1 MFLASRILDFSANPQ
16 NLKKWG
22 LDPITYDLENI
33 SCRILAKRG
42 DYMKWGKC
50 HPITYKLHTR
60 QVHSTLTTLLIIMSI
75 RVHFQFWKFMAS
87 PQLLWVLW
95 FDTKVQNSDGQKYAY
110 LYLFCNN
117 FGVLSGIFW
126 SGIVSTFSM
135 LYTYTSNSI
144 TNIEKGCATCRRY
157 SSVDPT
163 SQLTTTTP
171 CPSMLFPFLL
181 QIEYCL
187 ALTSLTRYMYNV
199 NRPDTIL
206 DIFHIHS

>member
-1 MFLASRILDFSANPQ
+1 MESTSSFGNSWQAPNFFGFCGLTPKSRIRMVKNML
-16 NLKKWG
+16 
-22 LDPITYDLENI
+22 TYI
-33 SCRILAKRG
+33 
-42 DYMKWGKC
+42 
-50 HPITYKLHTR
+50 
-60 QVHSTLTTLLIIMSI
+60 
-75 RVHFQFWKFMAS
+75 F
-87 PQLLWVLW
+87 
-95 FDTKVQNSDGQKYAY
+95 
-110 LYLFCNN
+110 FCNT

-144 TNIEKGCATCRRY
+144 TNIEKGCATCRRC

-199 NRPDTIL
+199 HRPDTIL
-206 DIFHIHS
+206 DIFHIHSWCNYILTIYVICM